1 MAGRPPGPP
10 HSQLV
15 TARAPRRGKRRE
27 PVRKGTFGQF
37 CDVDSYTPYFI
48 QRKSWANRPG
58 SSETRLRGRALQQA
72 RAELFKRNPY
82 CVTCQKKGISRLA
95 TERDHV
101 IPLFEGGTDDP
112 SNTAGLCNPCHKE
125 KTQQESNRARGIT
138 TKPRMKSGCDISG
151 FPLSRDHPLEPVKVE

>member
-10 HSQLV
+10 HSQLGA
-15 TARAPRRGKRRE
+15 ARGHPAGGKRQE
-27 PVRKGTFGQF
+27 PVRRGTFGQF

-82 CVTCQKKGISRLA
+82 CVSCQKKGISSLA

-101 IPLFEGGTDDP
+101 IPLFRVAQTIRVTRPDCAIHA
-112 SNTAGLCNPCHKE
+112 TRK
-125 KTQQESNRARGIT
+125 R
-138 TKPRMKSGCDISG
+138 
-151 FPLSRDHPLEPVKVE
+151 LSRNQTAPGALRQSHR